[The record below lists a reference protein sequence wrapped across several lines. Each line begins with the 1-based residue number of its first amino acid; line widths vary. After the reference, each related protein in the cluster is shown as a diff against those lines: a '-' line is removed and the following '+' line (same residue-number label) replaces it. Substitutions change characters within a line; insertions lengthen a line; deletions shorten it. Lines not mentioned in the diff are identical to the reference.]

1 MLQALGSTSL
11 GDFRFFL
18 SLVMDNLT
26 DAHLHPSG
34 CILNGVAMSGMADV
48 VLRRI
53 CGICE
58 TVQTRSAF
66 FVVRKRDAALWVAHL
81 GAVVLLGTA
90 LLAQNPPPPS
100 SPVGASETPDQIPP
114 PRATDPSVTPQ
125 DSSSQQSQPE
135 NGQFVFKKKVEEV
148 VLRGIVVDQQ
158 NNLVSNLNRDAFTI
172 YEDGKLQKM
181 TSFHQENAPL
191 ALGILID
198 NSGSMLPKR
207 QKVND
212 AALNLVRSSNT
223 EDEVFVVNF
232 GEEYYLDQD
241 FTGDVVKLKA
251 ALDRVETRGITAL
264 YDAIVASAKHIR
276 QDARIQK
283 RVLLVV
289 TDGRDNA
296 SEESLEEAV
305 RELQRQDGPV
315 VYIIGFVDQTK
326 QANSTIRALQTLAS
340 NTGGA
345 AYFPRDLSEVDAI
358 TKSIA
363 FDIRNQYVIGYKSS
377 NPSEGHTFHAIDV
390 QAHDSARRGLRVRTR
405 TGYYSESPQGT
416 R

>member
-1 MLQALGSTSL
+1 MSATAKGV
-11 GDFRFFL
+11 FRRVWGTCDRVPIPRGL
-18 SLVMDNLT
+18 P
-26 DAHLHPSG
+26 AIRG
-34 CILNGVAMSGMADV
+34 RG
-48 VLRRI
+48 
-53 CGICE
+53 
-58 TVQTRSAF
+58 
-66 FVVRKRDAALWVAHL
+66 AALWVAHL
-81 GAVVLLGTA
+81 GVVILLGSV
-90 LLAQNPPPPS
+90 LMAQATPPPS

-114 PRATDPSVTPQ
+114 PRTADPSITLE

-148 VLRGIVVDQQ
+148 VLRGVVVDQQ
-158 NNLVSNLNRDAFTI
+158 NNLISNLNRDAFTI

-251 ALDRVETRGITAL
+251 ALDRVETRGSTAL

-276 QDARIQK
+276 QDSRIQK

-305 RELQRQDGPV
+305 RELQRRDGPV
-315 VYIIGFVDQTK
+315 VYIIGFLDPSK
-326 QANSTIRALQTLAS
+326 QANSIMRALQTLAS

-377 NPSEGHTFHAIDV
+377 NPSEGHAFHTIDV
-390 QAHDSARRGLRVRTR
+390 QARDAGRRGLRVRTR
-405 TGYYSESPQGT
+405 TGYYSESPVAA